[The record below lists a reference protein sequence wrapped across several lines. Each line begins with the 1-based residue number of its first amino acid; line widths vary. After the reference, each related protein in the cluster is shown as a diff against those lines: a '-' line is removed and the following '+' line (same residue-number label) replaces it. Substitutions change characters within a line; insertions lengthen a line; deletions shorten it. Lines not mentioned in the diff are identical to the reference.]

1 MKEKSLGRRLRSG
14 HRGEMRA
21 ESTGPGGL
29 GPRQGG
35 WGQLRQGRMEQAPR
49 LVQVGCPCHRWVSLG
64 TMTVTGGCC
73 WVTLTVTNGVSWG
86 TNDCHRQGPGGPGV
100 LGGGAMQRRCH
111 LPPFFLSLDHV
122 PSGISE
128 SFCPFGTR
136 SGPGGWPTAPLRTD
150 AS

>member
-1 MKEKSLGRRLRSG
+1 MGAAQTGQDGASPTTGAGGVSLS
-14 HRGEMRA
+14 
-21 ESTGPGGL
+21 
-29 GPRQGG
+29 
-35 WGQLRQGRMEQAPR
+35 
-49 LVQVGCPCHRWVSLG
+49 QVGVRGHHASHRWVSLG